1 MSEADRIIDAL
12 GGTQKT
18 AELFEV
24 KPPSVSEWRVNGIPR
39 ARMQTIRL
47 LRPDLFQPA
56 ADRAASAGAE
66 LSV

>member
-1 MSEADRIIDAL
+1 MSEANRIIDAL

-47 LRPDLFQPA
+47 LRPDLFPPAVGQTAAQPA
-56 ADRAASAGAE
+56 EAA
-66 LSV
+66 